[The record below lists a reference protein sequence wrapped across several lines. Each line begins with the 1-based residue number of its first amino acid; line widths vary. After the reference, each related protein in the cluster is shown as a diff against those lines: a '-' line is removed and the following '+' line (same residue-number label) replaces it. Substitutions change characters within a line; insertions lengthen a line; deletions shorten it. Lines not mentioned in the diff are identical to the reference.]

1 MQFLG
6 DNRVSVN
13 PQAAMEHM
21 MGQQPAEEK
30 PAEEVKEEE
39 KEEKPE
45 TEKPANEVPEEARA
59 EAENKPRRRGGR
71 PVRIMAQKKSPAVPV
86 ASTNRFK
93 QND

>member
-30 PAEEVKEEE
+30 PAEEE
-39 KEEKPE
+39 KEEVPSYG
-45 TEKPANEVPEEARA
+45 TEPWPAATR
-59 EAENKPRRRGGR
+59 
-71 PVRIMAQKKSPAVPV
+71 
-86 ASTNRFK
+86 
-93 QND
+93 

>member
-30 PAEEVKEEE
+30 PAEEVKEEVKKEKME
-39 KEEKPE
+39 KEVKVDGEQ
-45 TEKPANEVPEEARA
+45 TEEVEL
-59 EAENKPRRRGGR
+59 
-71 PVRIMAQKKSPAVPV
+71 
-86 ASTNRFK
+86 
-93 QND
+93 

>member
-30 PAEEVKEEE
+30 PAEEVKEKME
-39 KEEKPE
+39 KEVKVDGEQ
-45 TEKPANEVPEEARA
+45 TEEVEL
-59 EAENKPRRRGGR
+59 
-71 PVRIMAQKKSPAVPV
+71 
-86 ASTNRFK
+86 
-93 QND
+93 